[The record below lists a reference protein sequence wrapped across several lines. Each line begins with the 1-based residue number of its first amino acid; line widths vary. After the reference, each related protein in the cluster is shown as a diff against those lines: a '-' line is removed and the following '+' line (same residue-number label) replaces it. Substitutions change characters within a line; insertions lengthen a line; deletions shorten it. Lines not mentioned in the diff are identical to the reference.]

1 MVEKR
6 SGESFE
12 RKLRKAIKLNPIK
25 KDELVL
31 VEDKIVEFC
40 LKKAVKGLPH
50 KVVKSGKYDK
60 RVVLW
65 TLDDE
70 DRELLHCVL
79 NKKKLKKDDSKVI
92 KLFKFVSD
100 EELLQY
106 AKANKISLKIK
117 KDEIKDLVAKLSE
130 KYPQTRYSLLKSS
143 DEIKKLIDQ

>member
-6 SGESFE
+6 SAESFE

-40 LKKAVKGLPH
+40 LKKAVKGLQH
-50 KVVKSGKYDK
+50 KVVKSGKHDK
-60 RVVLW
+60 KVVLW

-70 DRELLHCVL
+70 DKELLRCVL
-79 NKKKLKKDDSKVI
+79 NNKKLKKENSKII

-130 KYPQTRYSLLKSS
+130 KYPQTRYSLLKSY
-143 DEIKKLIDQ
+143 DAIKKLIDQ